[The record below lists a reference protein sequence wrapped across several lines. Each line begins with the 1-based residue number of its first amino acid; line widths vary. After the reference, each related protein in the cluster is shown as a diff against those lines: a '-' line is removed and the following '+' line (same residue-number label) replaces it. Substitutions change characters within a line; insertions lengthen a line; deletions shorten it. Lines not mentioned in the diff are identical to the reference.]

1 MGHVRL
7 RHAGFTSVHAEKG
20 LKEVSVFLKIPRAG
34 YSRRDSPMPFTS
46 EYNRK
51 FPDGST
57 RSSHELPGRGLYA
70 PQTSG
75 AVNLEGRQLVS
86 NKKASVHHLPPTTF
100 LSLPKTQQGCCH
112 RLGAEPLQTGGPV
125 PTSGSASLGERRR
138 S

>member
-1 MGHVRL
+1 MSD

-20 LKEVSVFLKIPRAG
+20 LKKVSVFLKIPRTG
-34 YSRRDSPMPFTS
+34 YSRSDSPIPFTS

-86 NKKASVHHLPPTTF
+86 N
-100 LSLPKTQQGCCH
+100 
-112 RLGAEPLQTGGPV
+112 
-125 PTSGSASLGERRR
+125 
-138 S
+138 